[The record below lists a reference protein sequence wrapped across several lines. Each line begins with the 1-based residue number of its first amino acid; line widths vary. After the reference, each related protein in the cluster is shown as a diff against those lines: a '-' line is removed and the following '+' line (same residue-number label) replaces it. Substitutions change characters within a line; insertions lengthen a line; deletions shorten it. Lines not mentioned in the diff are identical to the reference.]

1 MNCQKCSQQGKSAIP
16 PLFNS
21 PEVLSSVYDKEA
33 LFAENFF
40 KNSNFDDSGISLP
53 VFRSK
58 TIPKLH
64 NISLTLTMVKKV
76 KTNLDLTKRS
86 GPDCIPVVVLKN
98 CEPELSL
105 HTSWALQ

>member
-33 LFAENFF
+33 LFAENF

-58 TIPKLH
+58 IILKLH

-76 KTNLDLTKRS
+76 KTNLDLT
-86 GPDCIPVVVLKN
+86 
-98 CEPELSL
+98 
-105 HTSWALQ
+105 